1 MALLFYIFNY
11 LILFFIHSLYIQIIQ
26 DDFVK
31 MRSANKNI
39 DADNL
44 HALMVFARLMSL
56 SHGQTT
62 LDAECWKKTVQLEME
77 RMSRLPQRGR

>member
-1 MALLFYIFNY
+1 
-11 LILFFIHSLYIQIIQ
+11 
-26 DDFVK
+26 

-56 SHGQTT
+56 SYGQAT
-62 LDAECWKKTVQLEME
+62 LDTECWKKTVQLEME

>member
-1 MALLFYIFNY
+1 MFIQF
-11 LILFFIHSLYIQIIQ
+11 ILFFIYSIIIFLCVQIIQ

-31 MRSANKNI
+31 MRSENKNI

-56 SHGQTT
+56 SYGQTT
-62 LDAECWKKTVQLEME
+62 LNADCWKKTVHLEME
-77 RMSRLPQRGR
+77 RMSRLPQRNR